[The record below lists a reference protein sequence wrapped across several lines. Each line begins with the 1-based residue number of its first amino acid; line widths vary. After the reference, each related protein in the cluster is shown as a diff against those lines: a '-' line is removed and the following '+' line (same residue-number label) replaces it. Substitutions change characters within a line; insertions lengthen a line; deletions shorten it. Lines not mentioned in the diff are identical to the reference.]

1 MAEGNAKE
9 PSLDTRIT
17 EAMHRIEELYYE
29 TGGKCY
35 VSFSGG
41 KDSTVLLALIKMCED
56 ILTIPKDSIPAV
68 FSNTGVEL
76 GVTVDFVKWV
86 KKNWYPNVVV
96 IRPEKSFDWVM
107 KNEGKPLKSKQKS
120 KDLRQY
126 HYGKRSESLLLL
138 LLLGGYGDGKLSM
151 KHKIGDGDMHMLH
164 EDFSIKPSYKC
175 CDWMKKKP
183 FEKYAKENGIKG
195 TMQGVRT
202 EEGGVRESA
211 ANMRLRTGG
220 KLCTWVKG
228 GIIQKAPIIDWAE
241 KDVDEFIEKYNVPL
255 SDAYTK
261 YGLERTGCMACPYAR
276 KVDTALTYLYY
287 HEPNRY
293 KASMH
298 WMKDVY
304 IAQNVVLPFDKAY
317 ERERERMW
325 RDVYEPM
332 RQEMLRKYRPHS
344 RLIKEGEQTTI
355 FDFLEEGDTEN
366 DRN

>member
-1 MAEGNAKE
+1 MAEENNKE
-9 PSLDTRIT
+9 SNLDKRIT
-17 EAMHRIEELYYE
+17 DAMHRIEELYNE
-29 TGGKCY
+29 TEGKCY

-41 KDSTVLLALIKMCED
+41 KDSTVLLALIKMCEE

-107 KNEGKPLKSKQKS
+107 KNEGKPIKSKMKS

-126 HYGKRSESLLLL
+126 HYGKRSDALLLL
-138 LLLGGYGDGKLSM
+138 LHGQYNAGHISA
-151 KHKIGDGDMHMLH
+151 KHIIGDKDMHMLH
-164 EDFSIKPSYKC
+164 EDFDIKPSNSC
-175 CDWMKKKP
+175 CDWMKKKS
-183 FEKYAKENGIKG
+183 FEHYAKLNGILG
-195 TMQGVRT
+195 AMQGVRVS
-202 EEGGVRESA
+202 EGGARESA
-211 ANMRLRTGG
+211 ATRRLKFGG
-220 KLCTWVKG
+220 KLCTWLKH
-228 GIIQKAPIIDWAE
+228 GIIQKAPIIDWTDDDIE
-241 KDVDEFIEKYNVPL
+241 EFIEKYNVPL
-255 SDAYTK
+255 SKAYTE
-261 YGLERTGCMACPYAR
+261 YGFERTGCMACPYAR

-298 WMKDVY
+298 WLKDVY
-304 IAQNVVLPFDKAY
+304 IAQNVVLPFDQAY

-325 RDVYEPM
+325 HEVYEPM

-366 DRN
+366 DRD